1 MGKRSH
7 EALGETF
14 PEENSKKRKKE
25 GKDGKERKKR
35 LRELKKD
42 VVGLP
47 QEEEEEN
54 VHVDAAENVEGGVLS
69 KKAEKKKKKMMMQEK
84 ADEST
89 EEGKENGVGAE
100 AAAEQAQA
108 EVPDDTK
115 KEGAEQGEEG
125 AEEARGGK
133 KPRFIVFVGNLPY
146 SATAESIKAHFAPL
160 HPTSVRCLN
169 KRDDPTKC
177 RGCAFVEFSSSKSI
191 RTCLDKWH
199 HSTFD
204 DGISKARKINIEMT
218 AGGGGRKSNRMEKI
232 KEKNAKL
239 NEKRARRIE
248 KEKKMKK
255 EAEKESA
262 EEDGGMHP
270 SRKARMR

>member
-133 KPRFIVFVGNLPY
+133 KPRFIVFVGTSNSHPLPISPLTPASLGNLPY

-218 AGGGGRKSNRMEKI
+218 CVSA
-232 KEKNAKL
+232 L
-239 NEKRARRIE
+239 RA
-248 KEKKMKK
+248 
-255 EAEKESA
+255 AVL
-262 EEDGGMHP
+262 P
-270 SRKARMR
+270 SFFFVLFFARNSD